1 MKKLISLGLIL
12 CLLLSCTLIMPAS
25 TAAAAGAEGKQTVTT
40 VNASPLINELME
52 EYTTFVVVKQKQLGG
67 SHYAYTEALSDELN
81 NPGFPDGGEAVFHPG
96 SQLVL
101 LELAKSGDKITRTET
116 VLLDSTDGVI
126 RDPDVS
132 ADGTTVLFSWKKS
145 RNDDYHL
152 YEYDLKTKQTT
163 QLTFGSG
170 IADTEP
176 KYLANGQI
184 VFSSTRIIQ
193 TVDCWITPVSNIF
206 LCDADGGNI
215 TRLGYDQVHTTY
227 PTVTSDGRVLY
238 TRWDY
243 NDRNQMYIQGVF
255 QMFPDGTNQTE
266 LYGNDSN
273 FPTTLLHTREIPGT
287 TDKYISI
294 ASGHHVLQAGKLVV
308 LDTSVGRNN
317 KDSVEFVVKDGSSS
331 KNDSIDGY
339 GQSGAL
345 YKYPYAIN
353 EDLFMCAYTPS
364 GWASNKYNTAFSI
377 YLFDMNGNKAELVP
391 GTESLPA
398 SQIVPVAI
406 RTLFERAS
414 LIDYAKDTGN
424 YYIGNIYEGDGL
436 KGVEVG
442 EAKYLRVVALDYRS
456 YAIGATVASGTGSAD
471 PYSPVS
477 TGNGAWDVKRVL
489 GIATIEED
497 GSALFAVP
505 SETPVYFQVLNADG
519 DVIQSMRS
527 WSTLMPGENFSCVG
541 CHEDKNTVPPVNSS
555 VTMAMTRNVEELQPD
570 FWQTGEGYEDFNPYT
585 TTKGFDYLEEIQPIW
600 DESCVECHSN
610 VGDAY
615 DAINITGMA
624 AADSTVGST
633 ALPLETEWKY
643 TTERQSGSDWYK
655 ADFDD
660 SAWSTGKA
668 PFGLGTSGPGNAN
681 TTWDSDRIY
690 MRTEF
695 NINQYQLEDL
705 VLSMDLACVMFPSIY
720 INGVRVYNSREEL
733 TEYTT
738 IEFTEQMRAAL
749 KQGKNT
755 IAVSAVKSEL
765 SGNFVG
771 LSIKGVLPDSDSD
784 VEVVSTGA
792 RWKYRM
798 SRTNDVANGWNT
810 VDFDDSSWSVSQ
822 APFGDRENYKT
833 SWTGDNK
840 YIWIR
845 QTFTI
850 DDLSEFENCSIEL
863 NTWYDDNPLFYLNGH
878 LIFRDTEG
886 NPWVDAFTKINLGT
900 AASEYL
906 VQGTNVFAIQCSN
919 DTGGRQIDSS
929 MTLIKNTKK
938 TVELLPDRA
947 EGWKYVINDTPA
959 SNWMNEG
966 FNDSTWSTGRAPFGS
981 NGNCNTS
988 WRGDNSDIWLRNTFT
1003 VDNLD
1008 EIKDMKMYL
1017 KIFYD
1022 EDPTVYI
1029 NGTEVFSASGYLT
1042 SYKTVGLSLE
1052 DTALLKQ
1059 GVNTIAVHAHNSS
1072 GGLFIDV
1079 GLKMQEVGGAPISLE
1094 STDIIGTRMKKYFPL
1109 SYLVLTGSTP
1119 NGTNWVGSSTNN
1131 YTNWISS
1138 MSQCEMLEP
1147 YSYGAFKSNLIKKL
1161 RNGHGNLTE
1170 TQIRKIAAWI
1180 DLGVPA
1186 YGAYDVNTKWGGN
1199 EVRWAEQYTNKRAFY
1214 TTMNEYARM
1223 ARAAGGTVQGEE
1235 LSISYAATNG
1245 KSYSVK
1251 AAGLATLNIDKAYTA
1266 GDTVTIKLPEGQKY
1280 LMVCLNAMM
1289 GEELVYVPD
1298 GTFTYKIPSG
1308 MNAYVPTFGSAI
1320 NNTITAR
1327 LPKAEELT
1335 EHRNLAENVY
1345 DLDGSATAYPHATA
1359 SSAHGNQSEF
1369 QARNAIDGFTANTGH
1384 GNYPYQSWGPNHES
1398 GYSWMQVDFGREVY
1412 VDEVELYIRADFPHD
1427 VHYTSATLEFSDG
1440 TEMNIPMTRT
1450 SEGQVYT
1457 FDTIKTSYV
1466 KIKNLVPADSNTALW
1481 SGLMELKAYGY
1492 AEEKADDPT
1501 CIWTLDKDKEIV
1513 YGMNLGTSIEEFKK
1527 GFGTDVTVMKN
1538 GKEVTS
1544 GLVGTGMTV
1553 EFLGTT
1559 YTAAILCDVEGDGGM
1574 TVSDVVELRKL
1585 IVAGSSTAAQLKAGD
1600 LDNSKT
1606 LTVSDVVELRSRI
1619 VSGG

>member
-25 TAAAAGAEGKQTVTT
+25 TAAAAGAEGTKTTTT
-40 VNASPLINELME
+40 VNSSALMEELME
-52 EYTTFVVVKQKQLGG
+52 EYTTFVVVKHKQLGG
-67 SHYAYTEALSDELN
+67 SHYAYTEALSDEMN
-81 NPGFPDGGEAVFHPG
+81 NPGSPDGVEAVFNPG

-101 LELAKSGDKITRTET
+101 LELEKSGDKVTRTET
-116 VLLDSTDGVI
+116 VLLDSTTGVI

-132 ADGTTVLFSWKKS
+132 TDGTTVLFSWKKTS
-145 RNDDYHL
+145 TDDYHL
-152 YEYDLKTKQTT
+152 YEYDLKTGETT

-176 KYLANGQI
+176 KYLPTGQI
-184 VFSSTRIIQ
+184 VFSSSRIIQ
-193 TVDCWITPVSNIF
+193 TIDCWKTPVSNIYV
-206 LCDADGGNI
+206 CEADGSNI

-266 LYGNDSN
+266 LYGNNSN

-308 LDTSVGRNN
+308 LDTSVGRN
-317 KDSVEFVVKDGSSS
+317 DDDAVEFVVKDGSSS

-353 EDLFMCAYTPS
+353 DDLFMVSYISS
-364 GWASNKYNTAFSI
+364 GWASDKVSTPFGI
-377 YLFDMNGNKAELVP
+377 YLFDMNGNKTELVA
-391 GTESLPA
+391 GTNALPA
-398 SQIVPVAI
+398 SQIVPVAT

-414 LIDYAKDTGN
+414 MVNYAKDTGT

-436 KGVEVG
+436 KDVAVG

-471 PYSPVS
+471 PFTPIS

-489 GIATIEED
+489 GIVPIEED
-497 GSALFAVP
+497 GSALFTVP
-505 SETPVYFQVLNADG
+505 SETPVYFQVLNDDG

-527 WSTLMPGENFSCVG
+527 WSTLMPGETFSCVG
-541 CHEDKNTVPPVNSS
+541 CHEDKNTVPPVAS
-555 VTMAMTRNVEELQPD
+555 TTTLAMAKGVQELQPD
-570 FWQTGEGYEDFNPYT
+570 FWQTGEGYEDYDPYT
-585 TTKGFDYLEEIQPIW
+585 TTKGFDYLEEIQPIF

-610 VGDAY
+610 VEDAY
-615 DAINITGMA
+615 DAINVSGMA
-624 AADSTVGST
+624 GADSTVSST

-660 SAWSTGKA
+660 SAWSTGKS
-668 PFGLGTSGPGNAN
+668 PFGLSTSGPGNVN
-681 TTWDSDRIY
+681 TIWDSDRIY
-690 MRTEF
+690 LRTEF
-695 NINQYQLEDL
+695 NLNQYQYEDL
-705 VLSMDLACVMFPSIY
+705 VLSLDMACVMFPSIY
-720 INGVRVYNSREEL
+720 INGVRVYSSREEL

-738 IEFTEQMRAAL
+738 IEFTETMRAAL
-749 KQGKNT
+749 KQGTNT
-755 IAVSAVKSEL
+755 IAVSAVQSEL

-771 LSIKGVLPDSDSD
+771 LSIKGSLASSDD
-784 VEVVSTGA
+784 EVEVVSTGA

-798 SRTNDVANGWNT
+798 SATNDVASGWNT
-810 VDFDDSSWSVSQ
+810 VSFDDSSWSTSQ

-833 SWTGDNK
+833 SWTGSNK

-850 DDLSEFENCSIEL
+850 EDLSQFEDCTIEM
-863 NTWYDDNPLFYLNGH
+863 NTWYDDNPQFYLNGH
-878 LIFRDTEG
+878 LIYTDTEG
-886 NPWVDAFTKINLGT
+886 NPWVDAFTTINLGT
-900 AASEYL
+900 AASDYL
-906 VQGTNVFAIQCSN
+906 VEGTNVFAIQCSN

-929 MTLIKNTKK
+929 LTLIKNAKK

-947 EGWKYVINDTPA
+947 QGWKYVIDNAPA
-959 SNWMNEG
+959 DNWMQEG
-966 FNDSTWSTGRAPFGS
+966 FNDSAWSTGRAPFGGD
-981 NGNCNTS
+981 GNCNTS
-988 WRGDNSDIWLRNTFT
+988 WTGDNSDIWLRNTFT
-1003 VDNLD
+1003 IDSLD
-1008 EIKDMKMYL
+1008 EVKDMKMYL

-1029 NGTEVFSASGYLT
+1029 NGQEVFSASGYLT
-1042 SYKTVGLSLE
+1042 SYKTVGLALE
-1052 DTALLKQ
+1052 DTALLKE
-1059 GVNTIAVHAHNSS
+1059 GVNTIAVHAHNSG

-1079 GLKMQEVGGAPISLE
+1079 GLKAQEVGGAPISLE
-1094 STDIIGTRMKKYFPL
+1094 STNVIGTRMKKYFPL
-1109 SYLVLTGSTP
+1109 SYLVLTGSSP

-1186 YGAYDVNTKWGGN
+1186 YGSYDANTAWGGN

-1214 TTMNEYARM
+1214 TMMNEYSRL
-1223 ARAAGGTVQGEE
+1223 ARASGGTTQGEK
-1235 LSISYAATNG
+1235 LSISYAATSG
-1245 KSYSVK
+1245 KSYSVQ

-1266 GDTVTIKLPEGQKY
+1266 GDTVTIKLPEGEKY
-1280 LMVCLNAMM
+1280 LMLCLNAMM
-1289 GEELVYVPD
+1289 GEELVYVPS
-1298 GTFTYKIPSG
+1298 GTFTYTIPSG
-1308 MNAYVPTFGSAI
+1308 MNAYPPTFGSAV

-1327 LPKAEELT
+1327 LPKEDELA
-1335 EHRNLAENVY
+1335 EHRNLAANVY
-1345 DLDGSATAYPHATA
+1345 DLDSATTAYPHATS
-1359 SSAHGNQSEF
+1359 SSAYGDKAQF
-1369 QARNAIDGFTANTGH
+1369 QERNAIDGFTANTGH
-1384 GNYPYQSWGPNHES
+1384 ENYPYQSWGPDHES

-1412 VDEVELYIRADFPHD
+1412 VDEVQIYIRADFPHD
-1427 VHYTSATLEFSDG
+1427 THYTSATLEFSDG
-1440 TEMNIPMTRT
+1440 TEMDITMTRT
-1450 SEGQVYT
+1450 AEAQVFT
-1457 FDTIKTSYV
+1457 FDAIKTSYI
-1466 KIKNLVPADSNTALW
+1466 KIKDLVPADSSTSLW
-1481 SGLMELKAYGY
+1481 SGIMELEAYGY
-1492 AEEKADDPT
+1492 AEQKAPD
-1501 CIWTLDKDKEIV
+1501 CVWTLDDDKDIV
-1513 YGMNLGTSIEEFKK
+1513 YGMTLGTGIDAFKA
-1527 GFGTDVTVMKN
+1527 GFGTAVTVMKD

-1553 EFLGTT
+1553 DYQGVT
-1559 YTAAILCDVEGDGGM
+1559 YTAAVPCDVEGDGGM

-1585 IVAGSSTAAQLKAGD
+1585 IVAGTSTPAQLKAGD
-1600 LDNSKT
+1600 LDESDT

-1619 VSGG
+1619 VKGG